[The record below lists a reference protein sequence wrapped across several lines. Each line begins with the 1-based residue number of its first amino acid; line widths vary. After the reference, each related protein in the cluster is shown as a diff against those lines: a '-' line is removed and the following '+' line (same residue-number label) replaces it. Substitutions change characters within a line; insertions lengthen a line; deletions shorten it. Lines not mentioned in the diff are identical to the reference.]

1 VQLDLAGHYGH
12 GVGVDIEQLNPHNQ
26 AALRAWWEVG
36 HAATADR
43 PGKPWP
49 LWEQSRVA
57 LPTPNPERGVTLV
70 AAIDGREMVGAGLVV
85 RPLKENLHT
94 AMAFAYV
101 RPDRT
106 REGIGRRL
114 VGELEVIA
122 AGDGR
127 TTIQSEA
134 YLPPVGAGAGPE
146 LFARALGY
154 EVASRESIK
163 ELTLA
168 DFVVRRDALAASAPV
183 PEGYRVITYDT
194 VCPQEH
200 LASFG
205 RLLGM
210 LMSEV
215 PLGELDLQASEWS
228 PERIREAE
236 QRQVSVGRH
245 LLTAMA
251 IAPDG
256 SVAGVSDL
264 RVDDSDPAHGQI
276 GITIVDP
283 AHRGRRLGLVL
294 KTATHDLAVAT
305 YPSLIS
311 VDTSN
316 AEVNTWMNAVNEA
329 LGYRTIETLLELQKR
344 L

>member
-1 VQLDLAGHYGH
+1 
-12 GVGVDIEQLNPHNQ
+12 
-26 AALRAWWEVG
+26 
-36 HAATADR
+36 
-43 PGKPWP
+43 
-49 LWEQSRVA
+49 
-57 LPTPNPERGVTLV
+57 
-70 AAIDGREMVGAGLVV
+70 M
-85 RPLKENLHT
+85 
-94 AMAFAYV
+94 
-101 RPDRT
+101 
-106 REGIGRRL
+106 
-114 VGELEVIA
+114 
-122 AGDGR
+122 
-127 TTIQSEA
+127 
-134 YLPPVGAGAGPE
+134 
-146 LFARALGY
+146 
-154 EVASRESIK
+154 ASRESIK

-168 DFVVRRDALAASAPV
+168 DFVARRDALAASAPV
-183 PEGYRVITYDT
+183 PDGYRVITFDT
-194 VCPQEH
+194 VCPEEH

-215 PLGELDLQASEWS
+215 PLGELDLQASEWT

-305 YPSLIS
+305 
-311 VDTSN
+311 
-316 AEVNTWMNAVNEA
+316 
-329 LGYRTIETLLELQKR
+329 
-344 L
+344 

>member
-1 VQLDLAGHYGH
+1 
-12 GVGVDIEQLNPHNQ
+12 
-26 AALRAWWEVG
+26 
-36 HAATADR
+36 
-43 PGKPWP
+43 
-49 LWEQSRVA
+49 
-57 LPTPNPERGVTLV
+57 
-70 AAIDGREMVGAGLVV
+70 
-85 RPLKENLHT
+85 
-94 AMAFAYV
+94 MAFAYV

-114 VGELEVIA
+114 VEELEVVA

-134 YLPPVGAGAGPE
+134 YLPPGGSGTGPE
-146 LFARALGY
+146 LFARAMGY
-154 EVASRESIK
+154 EVASRESMK

-168 DFVVRRDALAASAPV
+168 DFVARRDALAASAPV
-183 PEGYRVITYDT
+183 PDGYRVITFDT
-194 VCPQEH
+194 VCPEEH

-215 PLGELDLQASEWS
+215 PLGELDLQASEWT

-251 IAPDG
+251 IAPAG

-294 KTATHDLAVAT
+294 KTATHDLAVASW
-305 YPSLIS
+305 PGLLS

-316 AEVNTWMNAVNEA
+316 AEVNTQMFAVNEA
-329 LGYRTIETLLELQKR
+329 LGYRTIETLLELQKK